1 MNCFP
6 LFSYIFFIILYAI
19 LFSYMF
25 NPKLENIIMI
35 FLFVVTFIG
44 GYNLFSDLSRREIF
58 MEFKPISDAF
68 EDGAGLDLLKL
79 ILFSPF
85 STVIVFTFLI
95 IALFGYFTGHPTANV
110 SYIIFLGVLLF
121 ITNMVQIGISMNDV
135 RLSNVL
141 ILPILMTLISLVFV
155 LIEIYNINTSTTGK
169 QEPMP
174 YSQLDQMSIYY
185 KIAMILEILLLA
197 GFIGYFVLFYTKGD
211 KTMQYQLYTVLL
223 MLYGIS
229 GGMVYITSQVFNK
242 KFLGKIA

>member
-1 MNCFP
+1 
-6 LFSYIFFIILYAI
+6 
-19 LFSYMF
+19 MF

-35 FLFVVTFIG
+35 FLFIVTFIG
-44 GYNLFSDLSRREIF
+44 GYNLFSDLRRREIF

-174 YSQLDQMSIYY
+174 YSQLDPMSVYY
-185 KIAMILEILLLA
+185 KIAMILEISL
-197 GFIGYFVLFYTKGD
+197 
-211 KTMQYQLYTVLL
+211 
-223 MLYGIS
+223 S
-229 GGMVYITSQVFNK
+229 
-242 KFLGKIA
+242 